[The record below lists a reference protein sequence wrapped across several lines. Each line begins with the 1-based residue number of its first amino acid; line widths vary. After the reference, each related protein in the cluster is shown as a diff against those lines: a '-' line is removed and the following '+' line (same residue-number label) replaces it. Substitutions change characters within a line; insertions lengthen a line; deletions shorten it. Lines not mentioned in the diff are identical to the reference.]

1 MSALIT
7 SEPEA
12 VAPFYAAVFG
22 WEPDLFEMGQF
33 SVTLCRLPG
42 FVGGEP
48 EQPVPRDVV
57 AVVIPP
63 GEGDAGPSRWSVDFW
78 IADVEAAAA
87 TTASG
92 GGQVLVEPYDLPG
105 FRQAVLADPGG
116 AAFTV
121 SQLMLGP

>member
-1 MSALIT
+1 M
-7 SEPEA
+7 
-12 VAPFYAAVFG
+12 
-22 WEPDLFEMGQF
+22 
-33 SVTLCRLPG
+33 
-42 FVGGEP
+42 GGEP

-63 GEGDAGPSRWSVDFW
+63 GEGDTGGPSRWSVDFR
-78 IADVEAAAA
+78 IGDVDAAAA

-92 GGQVLVEPYDLPG
+92 GGQILVEPYDIPG